1 MMQRPRLP
9 IAGALVFLLALVL
22 AGNAGAQA
30 TDYPSRAIRMIIPY
44 APGGPDD
51 LIGRIVGKKLAD
63 VWGQP
68 VLIDNRPGAGGTVAM
83 GLTAKSPPDGYTI
96 AVGDTGQLAMAP
108 GLYAKLPYHPLRD
121 LTPVANV
128 ASLPYVLVVNPSVP
142 AQTVRELIQLAKS
155 KKGSM
160 THASTGTGSS
170 SHLAW
175 EMFKSITGVEIL
187 HVPYKGAGPYVT
199 ALIAGEIDMAITDL
213 ALVTPH
219 AKAGKLRLLATT
231 SNKRPAAAPQLP
243 TITEGGVDGYVL
255 DIWAGIVAPAGTP
268 GNILSKLNSAIVTG
282 LRAAD
287 VRKRFDEL
295 GYTAVGDT
303 PEQFAA
309 TIRAEIEKYGRI
321 IKNANISLQ

>member
-1 MMQRPRLP
+1 MQRPRLA

-68 VLIDNRPGAGGTVAM
+68 VLVDNRPGAGGTVAM

-108 GLYAKLPYHPLRD
+108 GLYAKLSYHPLRD

-142 AQTVRELIQLAKS
+142 ARTVRELIELAKS

-175 EMFKSITGVEIL
+175 EMFKSMTGAEIL

-213 ALVTPH
+213 ALVAPH

-231 SNKRPAAAPQLP
+231 SGRRPAAALQLP
-243 TITEGGVDGYVL
+243 TIAEAGVDGYAL
-255 DIWAGIVAPAGTP
+255 DIWVGIVAPAGTP
-268 GNILSKLNSAIVTG
+268 GNILNKLNSAIVNG
-282 LRAAD
+282 LKAAD
-287 VRKRFDEL
+287 VRQRFDEL
-295 GYTAVGDT
+295 GYTVVGDS
-303 PEQFAA
+303 PEEFVA

-321 IKNANISLQ
+321 IKKANIGLQ